1 MFPDNKSVAHIST
14 SAPPATC
21 ACDQFRN
28 RLKEEMAAGGSLI
41 FKEESLPGRGI
52 GCVALQDVKRGG
64 LIFREFPQLSLSD
77 EVLED
82 LDNLKVYVGK
92 SVLEMSS
99 ELKWRYMKLQNNYKI

>member
-1 MFPDNKSVAHIST
+1 MLFISS
-14 SAPPATC
+14 SASPATC

-28 RLKEEMAAGGSLI
+28 RLKEQMAAGGSLI

-52 GCVALQDVKRGG
+52 GCVALLQDVKRGG

-99 ELKWRYMKLQNNYKI
+99 ELK

>member
-1 MFPDNKSVAHIST
+1 MLFISS
-14 SAPPATC
+14 SASPATC

-52 GCVALQDVKRGG
+52 GCVVLQDVKRGG
-64 LIFREFPQLSLSD
+64 PIFREFPQLSLSD

-99 ELKWRYMKLQNNYKI
+99 ELK

>member
-1 MFPDNKSVAHIST
+1 MLLIST
-14 SAPPATC
+14 SAPPANC

-28 RLKEEMAAGGSLI
+28 RLKEEMAARGSLI

-82 LDNLKVYVGK
+82 LDNLEVNVVK
-92 SVLEMSS
+92 SFLEMSL
-99 ELKWRYMKLQNNYKI
+99 ELKWRYMKLHNNYKI

>member
-1 MFPDNKSVAHIST
+1 MFPDNKSVAHIHVS
-14 SAPPATC
+14 SARQRVF
-21 ACDQFRN
+21 DQFRN
-28 RLKEEMAAGGSLI
+28 RLKEEIAARGSLI

-52 GCVALQDVKRGG
+52 GYVALQDVKRGG

-99 ELKWRYMKLQNNYKI
+99 GLKWRYMKLQNNYKI